1 MGPLANISGNY
12 GQMDHSKEAT
22 CRPWRQLV
30 GHGAVW
36 QSREQGAW
44 DRVWTMRHNSNLW
57 SSRKRVV
64 AETSL
69 TLGCMDDFFLLL
81 KFLALRQAFFCHFLF
96 SHSLFKMKIS
106 YVAYIVFWDAILKES
121 NFLCINMWGIFACD
135 HFSILLK
142 EGKLGPKEQL
152 TENVSREVPIPGSQ
166 NSWLKIIQPQNWSKP
181 VSMTNKYSMNVAPRL
196 HV

>member
-1 MGPLANISGNY
+1 MIL
-12 GQMDHSKEAT
+12 QEA
-22 CRPWRQLV
+22 
-30 GHGAVW
+30 
-36 QSREQGAW
+36 E
-44 DRVWTMRHNSNLW
+44 
-57 SSRKRVV
+57 K
-64 AETSL
+64 SL
-69 TLGCMDDFFLLL
+69 TLGNMTDFFLLL
-81 KFLALRQAFFCHFLF
+81 IFLALRQTFFCHFLF

-142 EGKLGPKEQL
+142 EAKLGPREQL

-181 VSMTNKYSMNVAPRL
+181 FSMTNKYSMNVAPRL